1 MRDVMVELKQLRQHG
16 MAGAWGDLVEQG
28 WMSALDPEREKLL
41 RLALSGLAVLCG
53 ADQTIES
60 CSGQTTPQPVEP
72 IDWLEW
78 QATWESHRLPEDQ
91 RIERS
96 AGPRAHTLGR
106 T

>member
-1 MRDVMVELKQLRQHG
+1 
-16 MAGAWGDLVEQG
+16 MAAWVGGAGRRGGL
-28 WMSALDPEREKLL
+28 PT
-41 RLALSGLAVLCG
+41 LSSLP
-53 ADQTIES
+53 
-60 CSGQTTPQPVEP
+60 TPLFFSRTGPVEP